1 MHKNVNMSF
10 KKWCLVMDGGGGGNQ
25 HFADKSAKI
34 GAFYF
39 FLPLFSEPMGTWMGV
54 QLRSSL

>member
-1 MHKNVNMSF
+1 MSI
-10 KKWCLVMDGGGGGNQ
+10 KKWCLVMDGRGGDQ